1 MSKGS
6 IYQFQTRELHASA
19 SIHADQI
26 GEVWVL
32 PDRVTVNTSAYL
44 VVRLGAGVRVRL
56 QSLFESGGHAPQGAE
71 IDWTQVDVDLFLT
84 AAQVGELRARLDL
97 AMKREG
103 PTSDLPPM
111 DRETAAEA
119 EYRSEEAAG
128 G

>member
-6 IYQFQTRELHASA
+6 LYQIQTRELRANA

-44 VVRLGAGVRVRL
+44 VVRLGAGVRMRL
-56 QSLFESGGHAPQGAE
+56 QSLFESGGHAPQSAE

-84 AAQVGELRARLDL
+84 VAQVGELAAKLDL
-97 AMKREG
+97 AMKPEVATPG
-103 PTSDLPPM
+103 LPPM
-111 DRETAAEA
+111 DRE
-119 EYRSEEAAG
+119 EAAG